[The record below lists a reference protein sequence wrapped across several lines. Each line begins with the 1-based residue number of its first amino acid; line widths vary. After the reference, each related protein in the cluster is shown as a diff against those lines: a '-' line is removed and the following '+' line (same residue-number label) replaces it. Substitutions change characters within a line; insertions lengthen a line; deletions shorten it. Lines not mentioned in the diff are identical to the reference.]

1 MSIERIVLYIDSA
14 QRSTGSSVD
23 FTLNLGSSIS
33 KVLEVEVIGAEIPY
47 TFYGVTANNN
57 ALAWTAGATAYR
69 ALVAPGNYTV
79 SKFVTALV
87 AAMTA
92 EQAGWTVTYSAQ
104 TYKLTFQ
111 HATPFTLDL
120 VNALGATT
128 MSSVIGQT
136 AATALATT
144 TVMPNS
150 LNISGPRY
158 LLIKSRALTR
168 PKITRPFLNQSQDDV
183 LYKVSIQGG
192 PGDILVEKNTYP
204 NLLRY
209 GVRQTI
215 KNIDFQLTDDQGN
228 LVDLNGQDWSLSVNL
243 LPA

>member
-14 QRSTGSSVD
+14 QRSSGTSVD
-23 FTLNLGSSIS
+23 FTLQLGSSIA
-33 KVLEVEVIGAEIPY
+33 KVLEVEVIGAEIPF
-47 TFYGVTANNN
+47 TFYGITATNNRIS
-57 ALAWTAGATAYR
+57 WTAASTTYSAT
-69 ALVAPGNYTV
+69 VTPGNYTV
-79 SKFVTALV
+79 GQFVTALK
-87 AAMTA
+87 AAMA
-92 EQAGWTVTYSAQ
+92 AQQAGWTITYSSQ
-104 TYKLTFQ
+104 TYKLTFT
-111 HATPFTLDL
+111 HAVPFTIDL
-120 VNALGATT
+120 TNTTMTKVIGLTAQTALGTTATMANALN
-128 MSSVIGQT
+128 V
-136 AATALATT
+136 
-144 TVMPNS
+144 
-150 LNISGPRY
+150 SGPRY

-228 LVDLNGQDWSLSVNL
+228 LIDLNGQDWSLSVNL